1 VGRESPYSDA
11 LERFAN
17 QTIVTVGCGETCA
30 CLGDERNLR
39 EFLVADE
46 TTRRLREAGHA
57 VISLLVNDSLDP
69 LNERQLRVAVDKSE
83 FLVEK
88 WSGWCGYIDETQIEG
103 VDKKDVKYRCRRCE
117 KSGSVSLNEVKG
129 KLNWK
134 LDCAVR
140 WVLLNIDAEPFNKS
154 YLEPQSG
161 SFVVA
166 QEISKTYFGGHDV
179 LPLRYGLVQIDKSVS
194 YRLLPSLP
202 EDVLCNM
209 FTDRATAYL
218 RITPDYVMNI
228 ASRSQVDCGLSYL
241 ECVKQLVPMWLLR
254 QHSLTDRQRDLTA
267 RGIRFAEDFLDHQV
281 ALRLPSRASMQDIHP
296 ITLSEMHR
304 LMVDV
309 LRLRE
314 HHGDS
319 YEEFCEPAKQLIESM
334 GENKHEIMVR
344 LRAILGQKTGTS
356 SVTALV
362 SHVVGLPAGA
372 GIHAGAA
379 RGPCGR
385 DTTLVGRTG
394 SIERSKADGGQKET
408 HGITVTR
415 TYCINSII
423 SIIKCGNRVSQP
435 GHWQHGN
442 SITRDGD
449 GLLYGHHKH
458 VRKAFLLR
466 RHVGGVRP
474 CVAFGIL
481 SEVEWPGRSDLQA
494 VIRHR
499 RNVHGLSEHPG
510 SAG

>member
-1 VGRESPYSDA
+1 MERLAGLGCNTNIVSTSSLYEGGLYAPYVRQVLLRHDEIMQF
-11 LERFAN
+11 LTNRFHGYQPERLFW
-17 QTIVTVGCGETCA
+17 
-30 CLGDERNLR
+30 
-39 EFLVADE
+39 
-46 TTRRLREAGHA
+46 
-57 VISLLVNDSLDP
+57 LLCP
-69 LNERQLRVAVDKSE
+69 H
-83 FLVEK
+83 
-88 WSGWCGYIDETQIEG
+88 CGYIDETQIEG
-103 VDKKDVKYRCRRCE
+103 VDKKEVKYRCRRCE

-140 WVLLNIDAEPFNKS
+140 WVLLNISAEPFNKS

-202 EDVLCNM
+202 GDVLRNM
-209 FTDRATAYL
+209 FTDHATADL

-267 RGIRFAEDFLDHQV
+267 RGIRFAEDFLNHQV

-296 ITLSEMHR
+296 DILSDMHR

-319 YEEFCEPAKQLIESM
+319 YAAFCEPAKQLMASL

-344 LRAILGQKTGTS
+344 LRAILGQKQ
-356 SVTALV
+356 
-362 SHVVGLPAGA
+362 GLPAS
-372 GIHAGAA
+372 
-379 RGPCGR
+379 R
-385 DTTLVGRTG
+385 
-394 SIERSKADGGQKET
+394 
-408 HGITVTR
+408 
-415 TYCINSII
+415 
-423 SIIKCGNRVSQP
+423 
-435 GHWQHGN
+435 
-442 SITRDGD
+442 
-449 GLLYGHHKH
+449 LL
-458 VRKAFLLR
+458 FLMSL
-466 RHVGGVRP
+466 
-474 CVAFGIL
+474 
-481 SEVEWPGRSDLQA
+481 DYLQA
-494 VIRHR
+494 LEYMLELRVGH
-499 RNVHGLSEHPG
+499 VEETPLLLSKL
-510 SAG
+510 AA